1 MEQHQGET
9 APEIGLEVIE
19 TSGSQENLKLLI
31 SGEVDFAMV
40 QNHRAGSIKVRSI
53 TGLYDETLHLVAHK
67 GSNIRTLTDLIGKK
81 VSIGESNSGTAI
93 VTRALLEFTLNDLN
107 QIEETQLPS
116 EQALSLV
123 ESGELDAA
131 FVMMGLRSSLLVD
144 RLSQSSLHLVPL
156 VVESDQAQDV
166 QTASR
171 ELIEG
176 FRTVFPLCS
185 TREHPNVH
193 LRTIARGFHTQLE
206 HTRSAGLQE
215 DLSETVVR
223 EFTDYFFQS
232 ISELST
238 AVPALQDLNEQKA
251 QSLLRYPLHRG
262 AESYHRRDRVLGG
275 VCRIDRTT
283 GEPYGLGLERCGSD
297 RQLYETQPEESR
309 GSILRS
315 SQKARCSIE
324 SIWEPQ
330 EAAAL
335 IDQIRNVESQAVGR
349 VNQ

>member
-1 MEQHQGET
+1 MVDIQLANSLEQHQGET

-107 QIEETQLPS
+107 QIEETQ
-116 EQALSLV
+116 
-123 ESGELDAA
+123 
-131 FVMMGLRSSLLVD
+131 
-144 RLSQSSLHLVPL
+144 
-156 VVESDQAQDV
+156 
-166 QTASR
+166 
-171 ELIEG
+171 
-176 FRTVFPLCS
+176 
-185 TREHPNVH
+185 
-193 LRTIARGFHTQLE
+193 
-206 HTRSAGLQE
+206 
-215 DLSETVVR
+215 
-223 EFTDYFFQS
+223 
-232 ISELST
+232 
-238 AVPALQDLNEQKA
+238 
-251 QSLLRYPLHRG
+251 
-262 AESYHRRDRVLGG
+262 
-275 VCRIDRTT
+275 
-283 GEPYGLGLERCGSD
+283 
-297 RQLYETQPEESR
+297 PEESR

-324 SIWEPQ
+324 SIWEPHRSRSPDRSDS
-330 EAAAL
+330 EC
-335 IDQIRNVESQAVGR
+335 RESGGGR